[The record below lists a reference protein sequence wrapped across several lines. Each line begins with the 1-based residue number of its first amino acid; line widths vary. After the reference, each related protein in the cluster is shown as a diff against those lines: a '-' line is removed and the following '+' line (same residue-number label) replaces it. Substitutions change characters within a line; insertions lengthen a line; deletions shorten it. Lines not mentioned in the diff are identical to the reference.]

1 MKSMTGYGEA
11 MARLKD
17 GVIIRAEIRSV
28 NHRFFNLKTNL
39 PASLNIYEADIEEL
53 IKKYIRRGSVNLVIR
68 EGRQEKPELN
78 IQTGV
83 LKNYHRQ
90 LKRLQK
96 ELGLSGGISIETL
109 ISLPGALEVADKDV
123 SNAKRQWLNAER
135 VVKAALQDMVAMRER
150 ESQRLA
156 KGLLAI
162 IRKMSALV
170 NKIQALAPQVRTHY
184 EKSLK
189 ERLSHILSSVDH
201 NNNISQ
207 GLANEVMLFAQR
219 SDVTEEIER
228 LKSHI
233 TEFERTMKLP
243 NEAGKKL
250 DFIAQEMLREVTT
263 IGAKANNSKITYNV
277 ITLKGNVEKL
287 KEQVQNIE

>member
-11 MARLKD
+11 VAKLK
-17 GVIIRAEIRSV
+17 GGNSIRVEIRSV

-39 PASLNIYEADIEEL
+39 PASLNVYESDIEEL

-96 ELGLSGGISIETL
+96 ELGLAGGISIDTL
-109 ISLPGALEVADKDV
+109 ISLPGVLEVADRDGV
-123 SNAKRQWLNAER
+123 SGKRRWLSAER
-135 VVKAALQDMVAMRER
+135 VIKSALQDMVAMRQR
-150 ESQRLA
+150 ESRRLA

-162 IRKMSALV
+162 IRKMLV
-170 NKIQALAPQVRTHY
+170 LVGKIESLAPQVRTHY
-184 EKSLK
+184 EQSLK
-189 ERLSHILSSVDH
+189 ERLAHILSSVDH
-201 NNNISQ
+201 SNISQ

-219 SDVTEEIER
+219 SDITEEIER

-233 TEFERTMKLP
+233 AEFERTMKLSS
-243 NEAGKKL
+243 EAGKKL
-250 DFIAQEMLREVTT
+250 DFLAQEMLREVTT